1 MAAQNARDMETLKSL
16 LLDAPNFLWVVGGT
30 ALWGRDAAL
39 QGFIEQCHGAFYL
52 DPGMAEF
59 RTIELT
65 SDVVQL
71 YVPAVFIPL
80 PPPQRLPQPAQ
91 AQQLQPERYIIS
103 QTMVKHRLVGA
114 SRRFFHFRSTVYP
127 ASHRRADRQLS
138 ETIRTIGKGAL
149 AEFRSTTNGSKQCCF
164 GLGTRSV

>member
-1 MAAQNARDMETLKSL
+1 
-16 LLDAPNFLWVVGGT
+16 
-30 ALWGRDAAL
+30 L

-103 QTMVKHRLVGA
+103 QTMVKTSAGWRVA
-114 SRRFFHFRSTVYP
+114 TI
-127 ASHRRADRQLS
+127 LS
-138 ETIRTIGKGAL
+138 FQINSIPGKPP
-149 AEFRSTTNGSKQCCF
+149 SC
-164 GLGTRSV
+164 